1 MVLKGKNK
9 FRVIHPQSLNTDQ
22 QKSLAELY
30 LPLMG
35 QQPYAL
41 YHLLNAEG
49 YFTNEINNRD
59 NGIRILN
66 DILNKLKE
74 SLGNNYNI
82 NIQEDGRTIDDI
94 SNIEDIS
101 TIEMAIKFK

>member
-35 QQPYAL
+35 QQAYAL

-49 YFTNEINNRD
+49 YFTE
-59 NGIRILN
+59 
-66 DILNKLKE
+66 
-74 SLGNNYNI
+74 
-82 NIQEDGRTIDDI
+82 
-94 SNIEDIS
+94 
-101 TIEMAIKFK
+101 